1 MEPTTMRISAEQA
14 RQSGEDGYWVLNGA
28 ADGPATRVLQD
39 RNGADVKAKSQ
50 EEARMALAKAGYT
63 YPVVELK
70 EHEFPDTRTGQPHR
84 IKVWVP
90 DIRR

>member
-1 MEPTTMRISAEQA
+1 M
-14 RQSGEDGYWVLNGA
+14 
-28 ADGPATRVLQD
+28 
-39 RNGADVKAKSQ
+39 
-50 EEARMALAKAGYT
+50 KAGYT

-70 EHEFPDTRTGQPHR
+70 EHEFPNTSTGQPHR

>member
-1 MEPTTMRISAEQA
+1 MAATTMRISAEQA

-28 ADGPATRVLQD
+28 ADGPATRILQD
-39 RNGADVKAKSQ
+39 RRGTDVKAKDRD
-50 EEARMALAKAGYT
+50 EARKALNEAGHD
-63 YPVVELK
+63 YPVVELE
-70 EHEFPDTRTGQPHR
+70 EHEFPDASTGRPHK